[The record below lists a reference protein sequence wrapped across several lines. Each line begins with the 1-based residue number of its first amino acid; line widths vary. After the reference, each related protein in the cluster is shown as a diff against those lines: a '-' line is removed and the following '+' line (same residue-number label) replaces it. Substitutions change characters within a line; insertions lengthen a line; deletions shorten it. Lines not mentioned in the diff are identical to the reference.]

1 MEFRQVALVSVFL
14 CSTAGANQS
23 WYQVENYAGTLG
35 EQPVHVSV
43 QHYDFSKNSTI
54 RGVYYYDKY
63 RSPIALYG
71 TKSASSIYL
80 CEAHNKVEQEKYNEN
95 SDRIDFTRC
104 PFRLTDENG
113 ALKGV
118 WKNEKRQYPVALQR
132 TATMTPT
139 SVQSASL
146 AAIAIPFLGQ
156 TEKHVFIGRYEAAD
170 DNVTIDKVEVI
181 DKASGKTL
189 QVIDPNLYGCD
200 FGFYMT
206 TIYRGIEDEDD
217 KSQVW
222 FNCYSTGGDKS
233 VLYRFDK
240 QAKRYRVMD

>member
-1 MEFRQVALVSVFL
+1 MGFRQVALVSIFL
-14 CSTAGANQS
+14 CGTAGANQS

-35 EQPVHVSV
+35 ELPVHLSV
-43 QHYDFSKNSTI
+43 QQYDFSKNSNI

-71 TKSASSIYL
+71 IKTDSSISL
-80 CEAHNKVEQEKYNEN
+80 CEAHSKVEQESYNEN

-104 PFRLTDENG
+104 PFQLTEDNG
-113 ALKGV
+113 TLKGA
-118 WKNEKRQYPVALQR
+118 WKNERRQYPVMLR
-132 TATMTPT
+132 RIATMSPT
-139 SVQSASL
+139 SVQGTL
-146 AAIAIPFLGQ
+146 DIPFLGQ
-156 TEKHVFIGRYEAAD
+156 TEKHAFLGRYEAAD
-170 DNVTIDKVEVI
+170 NNITIDKVQVV
-181 DKASGKTL
+181 DKASGKTV
-189 QVIDPNLYGCD
+189 QIIDPTLYGCD

-233 VLYRFDK
+233 VLYRFDR
-240 QAKRYRVMD
+240 QSKRYRVMD

>member
-1 MEFRQVALVSVFL
+1 MEFRQVALVSVLL
-14 CSTAGANQS
+14 CSAAGASQS

-35 EQPVHVSV
+35 EQSIHISL
-43 QHYDFSKNSTI
+43 QQYDFSKASNI

-71 TKSASSIYL
+71 IKTAASFYL
-80 CEAHNKVEQEKYNEN
+80 CEAHNKVEQEKYNES
-95 SDRIDFTRC
+95 SDRVDFTRC
-104 PFRLTDENG
+104 PFQLTDENG
-113 ALKGV
+113 TLKGV
-118 WKNEKRQYPVALQR
+118 WKNEKRQYPVALKR

-139 SVQSASL
+139 SVQSASS

-156 TEKHVFIGRYEAAD
+156 TEKHAFIGLYEAVEN
-170 DNVTIDKVEVI
+170 NVTINKVRVI

-240 QAKRYRVMD
+240 QTTRYRVMD

>member
-1 MEFRQVALVSVFL
+1 MEFRQVVFVSAFL

-23 WYQVENYAGTLG
+23 WYQVENYEGILG
-35 EQPVHVSV
+35 EQPIHISL
-43 QHYDFSKNSTI
+43 QQYDFSKKTNI

-71 TKSASSIYL
+71 IKSASSIYL
-80 CEAHNKVEQEKYNEN
+80 CEAHNKAEQERYSEN
-95 SDRIDFTRC
+95 SDKYDYTRC
-104 PFRLTDENG
+104 PFQLTDENG

-118 WKNEKRQYPVALQR
+118 WKNERRQHPVTLQR
-132 TATMTPT
+132 TAIMTPN
-139 SVQSASL
+139 SVQGMSA
-146 AAIAIPFLGQ
+146 AEIDIPFLGQ
-156 TEKHVFIGRYEAAD
+156 TEKHAFIGLYEAAD
-170 DNVTIDKVEVI
+170 NNVTIDKVRVV
-181 DKASGKTL
+181 DKTSGKTL

-240 QAKRYRVMD
+240 QAKRYAAME

>member
-1 MEFRQVALVSVFL
+1 MRFRQAALASIFL
-14 CSTAGANQS
+14 SSTAGANQS
-23 WYQVENYAGTLG
+23 WYQVENYSGTLG
-35 EQPVHVSV
+35 EQPVHISI
-43 QHYDFSKNSTI
+43 QQYDFSKNSNI
-54 RGVYYYDKY
+54 RGIYYYDKY

-71 TKSASSIYL
+71 IKSAASVYL
-80 CEAHNKVEQEKYNEN
+80 CEAHNKVEQERYNEN
-95 SDRIDFTRC
+95 SDRVDFTRC
-104 PFRLTDENG
+104 PFQLTDENG
-113 ALKGV
+113 TLKGI
-118 WKNEKRQYPVALQR
+118 WKNERREYPVVLRR
-132 TATMTPT
+132 TATMSPT
-139 SVQSASL
+139 SVQGTL
-146 AAIAIPFLGQ
+146 DIPFLGQ
-156 TEKHVFIGRYEAAD
+156 TEKHAFIGRYEASD
-170 DNVTIDKVEVI
+170 SNVTINKVQVI

-240 QAKRYRVMD
+240 QVKRYRVMD

>member
-1 MEFRQVALVSVFL
+1 MGFRLVALF
-14 CSTAGANQS
+14 CAFFCGTAGANQS
-23 WYQVENYAGTLG
+23 WYQVENYTGTLG
-35 EQPVHVSV
+35 EQPVHLSV
-43 QHYDFSKNSTI
+43 QQYDFGKVSNI

-71 TKSASSIYL
+71 IKTDSAMYL
-80 CEAHNKVEQEKYNEN
+80 CEAHTKAEQERYNES

-104 PFRLTDENG
+104 PFQLTDANG
-113 ALKGV
+113 VLKGA
-118 WKNEKRQYPVALQR
+118 WKNERRQYPVMLQR
-132 TATMTPT
+132 TATMSPT
-139 SVQSASL
+139 SVQGTVD
-146 AAIAIPFLGQ
+146 IPFLGQ
-156 TEKHVFIGRYEAAD
+156 TEKHAFIGRYEAAD
-170 DNVTIDKVEVI
+170 DNVTIDKVRVI
-181 DKASGKTL
+181 DKSSGKTL
-189 QVIDPNLYGCD
+189 QIIDPNLYGCD

-233 VLYRFDK
+233 VLYRFDS